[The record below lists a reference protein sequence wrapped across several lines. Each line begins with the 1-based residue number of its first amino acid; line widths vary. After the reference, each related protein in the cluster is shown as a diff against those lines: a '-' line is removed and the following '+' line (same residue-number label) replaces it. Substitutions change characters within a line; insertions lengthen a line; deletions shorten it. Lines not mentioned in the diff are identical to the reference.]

1 MANISNSLGHLRRR
15 TPTKNER
22 PRKTS
27 SGLEHPHRGAKCA
40 FYREKEREEVSAETK
55 LVCARGSAQL
65 RGKSEDNEGVSPRA
79 E

>member
-40 FYREKEREEVSAETK
+40 FYHESERKGVRRSERGNQISVCAIEREE
-55 LVCARGSAQL
+55 R
-65 RGKSEDNEGVSPRA
+65 R
-79 E
+79 